1 MELDA
6 FEDAVTAGRET
17 LQLAPF
23 AHATRERFARYVSAQ
38 AQIDAAITSVE
49 TLSRA
54 VVRALRFGDNVPAP
68 MPEAIRDLSQAVRRL
83 EESLDDPSG
92 EISVREP
99 AVRAAAQATLVL
111 GQTGNLSANA
121 IVVQVRAAAVDL
133 LRGSG
138 VTQAESERLVREAAH
153 SLA

>member
-1 MELDA
+1 VA
-6 FEDAVTAGRET
+6 AGRET

-23 AHATRERFARYVSAQ
+23 ARATRARFARYVRAQ

-68 MPEAIRDLSQAVRRL
+68 MPQAIRDLSQAVRRL

-92 EISVREP
+92 EVSAREP
-99 AVRAAAQATLVL
+99 ALRAAGQATLVL
-111 GQTGNLSANA
+111 DQTGNLSANA

-133 LRGSG
+133 LRASG
-138 VTQAESERLVREAAH
+138 LTRDESERLVRYETR
-153 SLA
+153 SLG